1 MTVQCNRLHNDVT
14 WKQCLCLDGN
24 AELDFAEREFL
35 EPPAYARALIEEYET
50 VTDIAQEMYDNDE
63 YLCQWAHNNYY

>member
-1 MTVQCNRLHNDVT
+1 
-14 WKQCLCLDGN
+14 LCLDGD

-50 VTDIAQEMYDNDE
+50 VTDIAQEMYDKYE